1 MKTFFTFLLI
11 LLVSANNY
19 AQKTGSSIQKAGTQP
34 SAIAAGSQLFSIN
47 KVFPNPAK
55 DFITI
60 ELQSDKSGAIQ
71 ISLIN
76 ILGVEVKRWDGLFL
90 DQGEQKMRIDLTS
103 VKNGVYFLRISQS
116 DQVRT
121 QVLKKI

>member
-1 MKTFFTFLLI
+1 MKTFFTVLLI
-11 LLVSANNY
+11 LLFASTNY
-19 AQKTGSSIQKAGTQP
+19 AQKTVSSIQKTGSQP
-34 SAIAAGSQLFSIN
+34 SVSVAGSQLFSIN
-47 KVFPNPAK
+47 KVYPNPAK

-60 ELQSDKSGAIQ
+60 ELQSDRSGALQ

-76 ILGVEVKRWDGLFL
+76 ILGVEVKNWEGLFL
-90 DQGEQKMRIDLTS
+90 DQGEQKFRIDLTS
-103 VKNGVYFLRISQS
+103 IKTGVYFLRISQS